1 MLFRSAVP
9 ANAAYL
15 EKYAEEEPE
24 RLAKKKENGP
34 EIVGAVYIHPSA
46 TVDPTAK
53 VCNPLY
59 FITSVLE
66 QPPSP
71 FTWSVANYGLYPSH
85 LDWS

>member
-1 MLFRSAVP
+1 VAVIAKPNATSSFHFNILFRSAVP

-53 VCNPLY
+53 VCSPLC

-71 FTWSVANYGLYPSH
+71 FT
-85 LDWS
+85 